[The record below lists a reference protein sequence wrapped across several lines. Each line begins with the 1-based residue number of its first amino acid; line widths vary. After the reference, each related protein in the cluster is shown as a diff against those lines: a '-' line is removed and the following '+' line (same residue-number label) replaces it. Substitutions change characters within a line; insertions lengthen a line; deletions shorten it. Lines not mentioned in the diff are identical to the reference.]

1 MNVVSLNHRLTADIS
16 PGWLLCE
23 SCFRNSVCEIVFT
36 VSDRL
41 IPLFTANPERMYR
54 LLMKVAWDQLERELT
69 AAGVQPGAIIVLHTW
84 NQRLQLH
91 PHLHCLIPVAAQYEY
106 QQSTERV
113 GERSINS
120 LPSPAGTNGNW
131 DERFASRSIDGS
143 VNWLTSVSCVF
154 LPNWPNCKR
163 LVLVGN
169 G

>member
-1 MNVVSLNHRLTADIS
+1 MSSAVLEPCGERHCPLCSGGRKQQWLDATAQRLS
-16 PGWLLCE
+16 PQTSYLQ
-23 SCFRNSVCEIVFT
+23 VVFT

-54 LLMKVAWDQLERELT
+54 LLMKVAWDQLERELI

-120 LPSPAGTNGNW
+120 LPSPAGTNGN
-131 DERFASRSIDGS
+131 
-143 VNWLTSVSCVF
+143 
-154 LPNWPNCKR
+154 
-163 LVLVGN
+163 
-169 G
+169 